1 MFSLH
6 TTQSSSSSANQSY
19 TINVLPCRIHHDG
32 PIDLSTRHWQPTKD
46 DNEEHYTA
54 YFRGRKLRGRRVEV
68 PEGYKGVIATPTDRT
83 LPPSTAAENEEQEE
97 QEPVKALQQQGT
109 FDAIVVWGHE
119 NVPPEDDPHV
129 RGVEEWVK
137 FASVMHAPSSSQEE
151 GK

>member
-46 DNEEHYTA
+46 DNGTTLNSAHGNQIDTLTQFLSEEHYTA

-68 PEGYKGVIATPTDRT
+68 PEGYKGMI
-83 LPPSTAAENEEQEE
+83 S
-97 QEPVKALQQQGT
+97 
-109 FDAIVVWGHE
+109 F
-119 NVPPEDDPHV
+119 
-129 RGVEEWVK
+129 
-137 FASVMHAPSSSQEE
+137 
-151 GK
+151 